1 MFNNK
6 KKEVKMSEENDN
18 KEIWLVIEKYVYSN
32 STPSHSVK
40 KTACGLK
47 EAVEFK
53 SALEKLNEQR
63 DVSYFL
69 ASDIDTVLSNAV
81 KHHNKAVANG
91 TYYESNPEVKKPEVE
106 KGIDNEQPF

>member
-18 KEIWLVIEKYVYSN
+18 KEIWLVIEKYVYTN

-40 KTACGLK
+40 KTARGLT
-47 EAVEFK
+47 EAMEYK
-53 SALEKLNEQR
+53 IALEKLNEQK

-81 KHHNKAVANG
+81 KYHNQA
-91 TYYESNPEVKKPEVE
+91 VE
-106 KGIDNEQPF
+106 KKEKEVA